1 MPLSPMIRRT
11 RPRISSASLASR
23 SARSFASRL
32 ERIKR
37 TYEQNRQYGG
47 EISEGNVLDTYKR
60 VQLLIIDDM
69 GKEPATECEVCL
81 SGSLRAGYE

>member
-1 MPLSPMIRRT
+1 MRQLILEGVGVCCTYPEGLLILSG
-11 RPRISSASLASR
+11 L
-23 SARSFASRL
+23 L

-60 VQLLIIDDM
+60 VPVRLF
-69 GKEPATECEVCL
+69 PAHTGPRPP
-81 SGSLRAGYE
+81 GSRSAPGHTGPT